1 MIKKILIA
9 LAAAVALLLVV
20 IALRP
25 AKFHYSRSATI
36 VASPAALFEQV
47 NDPHKFQA
55 WNPWAEID
63 PNSKVTFSGPPSGVG
78 SAFSWA
84 GNNEVGEGT
93 MTLIESKPGELV
105 RFRME
110 FRKPMEGVSTAEF
123 TFVPSGDK
131 TTVTWSMFGPNN
143 FMGKAVSLFIN
154 CDKMVGDQFEKGLGN
169 LKRAVEHPVKP

>member
-1 MIKKILIA
+1 MIRKILIA

-25 AKFHYSRSATI
+25 ATFHYSRSATI
-36 VASPAALFEQV
+36 AASPATLFEQI
-47 NDPHKFQA
+47 NDPRKFQA

-63 PNSKVTFSGPPSGVG
+63 PNSKVTYSGPPSGVG

-84 GNNEVGEGT
+84 GNNDVGEGT
-93 MTLIESKPGELV
+93 MTLIENKPGEFA
-105 RFRME
+105 RFKME
-110 FRKPMEGVSTAEF
+110 FRKPMPGVSTAEF
-123 TFVPSGDK
+123 TFKPQGDK

-154 CDKMVGDQFEKGLGN
+154 CDKMVGDQFENGLGN
-169 LKRAVEHPVKP
+169 LKRLAEQPVKP